1 MICNEC
7 NRVFSFYQNSRFYLQ
22 VAFSSASK
30 LKWMQ
35 NERGGKTS
43 GQASRSQKF
52 GVTVKSREKSRG
64 LVSNARIRCTQ
75 KKQQPSTTGASRIY
89 GRALLSLTLSL
100 LSLSLSRRVPRIRP
114 VRCSEKAKP
123 AREDFGVTLCSG
135 SRRSSERDFL
145 FLRMEMSRHFFHHG
159 LIQCLL
165 ARTSYFPLS
174 LCRCSTYSNVST
186 ISPSP
191 SLKHRSSI
199 PFHRSFHFAE
209 TSRGSSKDG

>member
-1 MICNEC
+1 MIFSLVMKMICNEC

-43 GQASRSQKF
+43 EQASRSQKF

-89 GRALLSLTLSL
+89 GRALLSLSF
-100 LSLSLSRRVPRIRP
+100 SLSLSGTAYPAGVVLRKSETCTRGLRRYIV
-114 VRCSEKAKP
+114 
-123 AREDFGVTLCSG
+123 
-135 SRRSSERDFL
+135 
-145 FLRMEMSRHFFHHG
+145 
-159 LIQCLL
+159 
-165 ARTSYFPLS
+165 
-174 LCRCSTYSNVST
+174 
-186 ISPSP
+186 
-191 SLKHRSSI
+191 
-199 PFHRSFHFAE
+199 
-209 TSRGSSKDG
+209 

>member
-43 GQASRSQKF
+43 EQASRSQKF

-89 GRALLSLTLSL
+89 GRALLSLSF
-100 LSLSLSRRVPRIRP
+100 SLSLGYRVSG
-114 VRCSEKAKP
+114 RCGAQKKRNLHE
-123 AREDFGVTLCSG
+123 
-135 SRRSSERDFL
+135 
-145 FLRMEMSRHFFHHG
+145 
-159 LIQCLL
+159 
-165 ARTSYFPLS
+165 RTSALHCVAAVADPPKE
-174 LCRCSTYSNVST
+174 
-186 ISPSP
+186 ISFFSVW
-191 SLKHRSSI
+191 K
-199 PFHRSFHFAE
+199 
-209 TSRGSSKDG
+209 

>member
-100 LSLSLSRRVPRIRP
+100 SSLFLSLVGYRVSG
-114 VRCSEKAKP
+114 RCGAQKKRNLHE
-123 AREDFGVTLCSG
+123 
-135 SRRSSERDFL
+135 
-145 FLRMEMSRHFFHHG
+145 
-159 LIQCLL
+159 
-165 ARTSYFPLS
+165 RTSALHCVAAVADPPKE
-174 LCRCSTYSNVST
+174 
-186 ISPSP
+186 ISFFSVW
-191 SLKHRSSI
+191 K
-199 PFHRSFHFAE
+199 
-209 TSRGSSKDG
+209 

>member
-43 GQASRSQKF
+43 EQASRSQKF

-89 GRALLSLTLSL
+89 GRALLSLSF
-100 LSLSLSRRVPRIRP
+100 SLSLSRVPRIRP
-114 VRCSEKAKP
+114 VWCSEKAKP

-145 FLRMEMSRHFFHHG
+145 FLRMEMSRHFFHRG

-165 ARTSYFPLS
+165 ARTSYFPLT

-191 SLKHRSSI
+191 SLKHRCSI
-199 PFHRSFHFAE
+199 PFHRFFHFAE

>member
-35 NERGGKTS
+35 NERGRKTS

-89 GRALLSLTLSL
+89 GRALLSL
-100 LSLSLSRRVPRIRP
+100 SLSLFRRVRRIRP
-114 VRCSEKAKP
+114 VRRSEKAKP

-145 FLRMEMSRHFFHHG
+145 FLRMEMSKHFFHRG

-165 ARTSYFPLS
+165 ARTSYFPLT

-186 ISPSP
+186 ISPSS

-199 PFHRSFHFAE
+199 PFHRFFHSAE